1 MTGPGR
7 GTRGAQRRL
16 VVAAPLAIEARA
28 MRRGLPGGVVVR
40 AGLRARRADRVVDA
54 LRDHDPAVLAV
65 AGVAGALVP
74 GYTAGDLVVATE
86 VRSAA
91 GTVPCPSAALLVAA
105 LRERRL
111 RVHTAVLVTVDHV
124 VHGAERARLAQGGAV
139 AVDMESSALVDAAG
153 GRPSVV
159 VRAVVDTPERPLLRP
174 ATLPGGVA
182 ALRSLSAV
190 GPALAAWA
198 AAVSGSGPDE
208 TPKGSTTTTVVSH
221 TPSREVGTS

>member
-1 MTGPGR
+1 MSPMGR
-7 GTRGAQRRL
+7 ADRRL

-28 MRRGLPGGVVVR
+28 VRQGLVGGVVVR
-40 AGLRARRADRVVDA
+40 AGLRARRVGRVAGA
-54 LRDHDPAVLAV
+54 LREHDPSALAV
-65 AGVAGALVP
+65 VGVAGALVP
-74 GYTAGDLVVATE
+74 GYRAGDLVVATE

-91 GTVPCPSAALLVAA
+91 GVVPCPSAGPLAEV
-105 LRERRL
+105 LRHRGL
-111 RVHTAVLVTVDHV
+111 RVHTAPLVTVDHV

-139 AVDMESSALVDAAG
+139 VVDMESAALLGTAG

-182 ALRSLSAV
+182 ALRSLNAV

-198 AAVSGSGPDE
+198 AAAPGADPIERPRGGGT
-208 TPKGSTTTTVVSH
+208 TPFVNY
-221 TPSREVGTS
+221 TPPWEVGRT